1 MIGSAPL
8 KVLIVDDE
16 DTFRLSLEI
25 ALKMSNKFQIHSCDS
40 GESAVEA
47 LEKESFDVVILDHR
61 MPAMSGLDVLQWMH
75 ERKID
80 IPVIMLTAAGSET
93 IAVEAMRLGAYDYL
107 RKDQI
112 EIDRLPITINSV
124 HERYLYR
131 REMSRQE
138 EQERQAVEK
147 EKDLASLQ
155 MFQST
160 VSSIGE
166 FVENGLSGLSRNLQ
180 KSELELLQ
188 MMSDKGREQCIR
200 VFAELRQ
207 GVEVVATGVKSML
220 DLSSLVTQKLE
231 GIQNLRKEEV
241 SKKSSRA

>member
-1 MIGSAPL
+1 MDSSVPL

-25 ALKMSNKFQIHSCDS
+25 ALKMSNKYHIRSCDS

-61 MPAMSGLDVLQWMH
+61 MPMMSGLDVLHWMH
-75 ERKID
+75 ERKIE

-107 RKDQI
+107 RKDQL

-124 HERYLYR
+124 YERFLYR
-131 REMSRQE
+131 KEMGRRDE
-138 EQERQAVEK
+138 EERRAVEK
-147 EKDLASLQ
+147 QKDLASLQ

-166 FVENGLSGLSRNLQ
+166 FVEGGLTGLSKKLQ
-180 KSELELLQ
+180 KGELELLQ
-188 MMSDKGREQCIR
+188 LVNEEGRKQCVR

-207 GVEVVATGVKSML
+207 EVEVVVAGVKSML

-231 GIQNLRKEEV
+231 GIQNSNKAES
-241 SKKSSRA
+241 SKPSPRA